1 MAERTA
7 AVRLT
12 LRNDGFVAGLRQ
24 ASSQAKGFADDLQ
37 SGVKRNKGS
46 LDTLGNSFGVV
57 GLAAAGVATVAVK
70 SFADFDAAMSNVQ
83 AATHETAGN
92 MAALRDAAV
101 QAGKD
106 TAFSA
111 TEAAGAI
118 ENLAKAG
125 VSTKDILGGGLR
137 GALDLAAAGQL
148 DVGAAAEIAATA
160 MTQFKLSG
168 KDIPHIADLLAA
180 GAGKAQGEVTD
191 MAQALKQSGLVASQF
206 GLSVDETVGT
216 LSAFASAGL
225 IGSDAGTSFK
235 TMLLALANPSVKAAS
250 TLQDLGI
257 AAYDAQ
263 GNFVGIAPLA
273 EQLKS
278 KLSAL
283 APAQRDSALAT
294 IFGSDA
300 IRAANVLYQNGAAGI
315 ADWTTKVNDQGY
327 AAETAAAKTDNL
339 KGDLERLGGAIDT
352 ALIQSGEGAND
363 VLRSLVQGAD
373 DAVSAFSDLPG
384 WVQKG
389 AFALTGLVGAGGLG
403 AAGLTKGV
411 QAAASLREALQT
423 LGKVSLGL
431 KISLGGIG
439 LALAAAGAV
448 YAIFA
453 KRNAEAKQ
461 RADELRDTLDQ
472 QTGAITGN
480 TRAYVANQLAQSGLA
495 QAAKDFGLNL
505 SQVTDAALG
514 NRQAMDSVVATLD
527 TIIERND
534 ALASGLPE
542 GSNKSL
548 RDQAD
553 AARALKA
560 ELTGQNQALTE
571 AQQKQKLAA
580 EGAKENK
587 SAQELQAEAVK
598 AANEA
603 FQKQTEDLQTV
614 IDKLHAASGAALDLS
629 GAQIGL
635 QAAIDKA
642 AESAKENGKTLDINT
657 EKGRAN
663 RSALNDIA
671 QAANDQTDAML
682 KAGKSNVTVAKTAE
696 QSQAQFVQ
704 QAIKMGLSKKEAEKL
719 AQSLIDIPN
728 VTREARLQ
736 ANITDLESK
745 LATAKTKLSDKKL
758 TATQRANIEA
768 RIAQLEAAIRKAK
781 EQLNSVPKSK
791 TVTITTRLVTVRKS
805 VTSGSGVGGGHEV
818 SGPGSAGGGLIP
830 GPPSAVDNHLRPMAT
845 GEYVVQASKVP
856 GNLALLDAINSG
868 RYRQTNFTPFSGST
882 ARAPEMPPVYVDNHI
897 EVGGEVVRVVRTEIK
912 ASDRD
917 LKRKVTAGRRF

>member
-37 SGVKRNKGS
+37 SGVRRNKGS

-70 SFADFDAAMSNVQ
+70 SFADFDAAMSGVQ

-125 VSTKDILGGGLR
+125 VSTKDILGGGLK

-235 TMLLALANPSVKAAS
+235 TMLLALANPSVKAAG
-250 TLQDLGI
+250 TLKELGI
-257 AAYDAQ
+257 AAYDTK

-278 KLSAL
+278 KLSGL
-283 APAQRDSALAT
+283 APAQRDAALAT

-327 AAETAAAKTDNL
+327 AAETAALKTDNL

-389 AFALTGLVGAGGLG
+389 ALALAGLVSAGGLG

-423 LGKVSLGL
+423 LGKVSFGL
-431 KISLGGIG
+431 KLSLGGVG

-448 YAIFA
+448 YAAFA
-453 KRNAEAKQ
+453 KHNADAEK
-461 RADELRDTLDQ
+461 RVSDLRDTLEE
-472 QTGAITGN
+472 QTGAITKN
-480 TRAYVANQLAQSGLA
+480 TRAYASNELATSGIA
-495 QAAKDFGLNL
+495 KKAKDLGVNLGLL
-505 SQVTDAALG
+505 TDAALG
-514 NRQAMDSVVATLD
+514 N
-527 TIIERND
+527 ED
-534 ALASGLPE
+534 ALAKVRAQLDSIANANIDPNTGALGDEAKAARDVFKALGDMNSGL
-542 GSNKSL
+542 SK
-548 RDQAD
+548 
-553 AARALKA
+553 
-560 ELTGQNQALTE
+560 
-571 AQQKQKLAA
+571 AQQETKLAA
-580 EGAKENK
+580 EGAKEHK
-587 SAQELQAEAVK
+587 SAQELQAEATK

-603 FQKQTEDLQTV
+603 FQKQAEDLQTV

-642 AESAKENGKTLDINT
+642 AESAKENGKTLDIST

-704 QAIKMGLSKKEAEKL
+704 QAIKMGLSKKEAEAL

-728 VTREARLQ
+728 VSREATLK
-736 ANITDLESK
+736 ANITDLETK

-758 TATQRANIEA
+758 TATQRARLEA
-768 RIAQLEAAIRKAK
+768 QISQLEAAIRKAK